1 MAVVPMFPLG
11 MTVLPGGVVPLQV
24 FEPRYVQLVQDLL
37 ADDTNPMEFGVVM
50 IERGHE
56 VGGGDIRADVGTMCR
71 IADMRVMPGD
81 RFAVAIVGTERIR
94 VVGWLPD
101 DPYPVADVDMW
112 PDDGEPPLDIAER
125 IDELHDRV
133 RRLNRS
139 VLEMGEGAPPPDA
152 EISDD
157 PRLAIY
163 HLASLSPLGAVDRHR
178 VLAAPSLAER
188 CDVLRDALD
197 DADAVIEFRRSSGG
211 SSG

>member
-24 FEPRYVQLVQDLL
+24 FEPRYVQLVHDLL
-37 ADDTNPMEFGVVM
+37 ADDANPMEFGVVM

-56 VGGGDIRADVGTMCR
+56 VGGGDVRADIGTMCR

-81 RFAVAIVGTERIR
+81 RYAVAIVGTARLR

-101 DPYPVADVDMW
+101 DPYPMADVDLW
-112 PDDGEPPLDIAER
+112 PDEGETPLDIVER

-133 RRLNRS
+133 RRINDVVREL
-139 VLEMGEGAPPPDA
+139 GEGAPPPDA

-157 PRLAIY
+157 PAIALY

-178 VLAAPSLAER
+178 VLAAPSLVDR
-188 CDVLRDALD
+188 CAVLREALD
-197 DADAVIEFRRSSGG
+197 DAEAVLAFRRAGDDPT
-211 SSG
+211 